1 MENVVQ
7 MAWPFILMGVIFY
20 FMIYRPQK
28 RDQKKRANMLDSL
41 KVGTRIVTI
50 GGIFGEI
57 AKIKDDR
64 IRIKVAEDVEI
75 WIRRAAVG
83 TVITTELQKAAKE
96 EKSEAKAEEKV
107 EETKAD
113 AAEEA
118 KETAASRLPN
128 KMDKRT
134 VRKEVEERRARLNQ
148 RELNKVQ

>member
-96 EKSEAKAEEKV
+96 EKSEAKAEEKHSMEIYV
-107 EETKAD
+107 EHIRKQIFRN
-113 AAEEA
+113 
-118 KETAASRLPN
+118 ASRFKKAVL
-128 KMDKRT
+128 
-134 VRKEVEERRARLNQ
+134 VIWYGI
-148 RELNKVQ
+148 

>member
-83 TVITTELQKAAKE
+83 TVITTE
-96 EKSEAKAEEKV
+96 
-107 EETKAD
+107 ETKAD

-118 KETAASRLPN
+118 KETAASEAS
-128 KMDKRT
+128 K
-134 VRKEVEERRARLNQ
+134 
-148 RELNKVQ
+148 

>member
-1 MENVVQ
+1 MENIVQ

-75 WIRRAAVG
+75 WIRRLLL
-83 TVITTELQKAAKE
+83 EPLSRRNCRKLQKKI
-96 EKSEAKAEEKV
+96 KQKQKQQ
-107 EETKAD
+107 K
-113 AAEEA
+113 
-118 KETAASRLPN
+118 K
-128 KMDKRT
+128 
-134 VRKEVEERRARLNQ
+134 
-148 RELNKVQ
+148 

>member
-96 EKSEAKAEEKV
+96 AKAEEKV

-118 KETAASRLPN
+118 KETAASEAS
-128 KMDKRT
+128 K
-134 VRKEVEERRARLNQ
+134 
-148 RELNKVQ
+148 

>member
-96 EKSEAKAEEKV
+96 EKV

-118 KETAASRLPN
+118 KETAASEAS
-128 KMDKRT
+128 K
-134 VRKEVEERRARLNQ
+134 
-148 RELNKVQ
+148 

>member
-96 EKSEAKAEEKV
+96 EKSFSQISGLFEKNSKY
-107 EETKAD
+107 EKENKEFYDDLKEQLSSKDGYKAD
-113 AAEEA
+113 QITTDNYEG
-118 KETAASRLPN
+118 K
-128 KMDKRT
+128 
-134 VRKEVEERRARLNQ
+134 
-148 RELNKVQ
+148 

>member
-83 TVITTELQKAAKE
+83 TVITTELQKAAKRRKIRS
-96 EKSEAKAEEKV
+96 KSRRK
-107 EETKAD
+107 
-113 AAEEA
+113 
-118 KETAASRLPN
+118 SRRN
-128 KMDKRT
+128 QS
-134 VRKEVEERRARLNQ
+134 RRC
-148 RELNKVQ
+148 